1 MKLSKEFKEALSTI
15 PEKEKD
21 KLIFR
26 LIKKD
31 NILAQRLFFEL
42 VDGASQDEKRLEM
55 ENKIISSADYMKRT
69 FYSPGTLMMDLRYL
83 SGEITEHVKI
93 TKDKFGEPYLNL
105 IMLKEVLKQLNPDLT
120 RFSPG
125 KTHKFDIYVINRAF
139 KILIQVSK
147 LHEDLMIEFEPLMQ
161 ELSTYFGQNSNL
173 MHAAIHNGLDVNWLA
188 HFEIPED
195 IQTIQRDLRNR
206 GFLR

>member
-1 MKLSKEFKEALSTI
+1 MKLTQEFKEALSGL

-31 NILAQRLFFEL
+31 NILLQRLFFEL
-42 VDGASQDEKRLEM
+42 VDDENQDEKRKQL
-55 ENKIISSADYMKRT
+55 ENKIKDRVAYMKRT

-83 SGEITEHVKI
+83 SGEITEHTKV

-125 KTHKFDIYVINRAF
+125 KTHKFDIYVVNRTF
-139 KILIQVSK
+139 KIMILVSK
-147 LHEDLMIEFEPLMQ
+147 LHEDLMMEFEPLML
-161 ELSTYFGQNSNL
+161 ELSRYFGQNQNL

-188 HFEIPED
+188 HFNIPED
-195 IQTIQRDLRNR
+195 IQMIQRDLRNQ

>member
-1 MKLSKEFKEALSTI
+1 MKLSKEFKEALSAL

-42 VDGASQDEKRLEM
+42 VDDEDLDQKRTKI
-55 ENKIISSADYMKRT
+55 ENRIKESADYMKRT
-69 FYSPGTLMMDLRYL
+69 FYSPGTLLMDLRYL

-125 KTHKFDIYVINRAF
+125 KTHKFDIYVVNRTF
-139 KILIQVSK
+139 KILILINK
-147 LHEDLMIEFEPLMQ
+147 LHEDLMMEFEPLML
-161 ELSTYFGQNSNL
+161 ELSKYFGQNPNL
-173 MHAAIHNGLDVNWLA
+173 MHAAIHNGLDVNWLVN
-188 HFEIPED
+188 FDIPED
-195 IQTIQRDLRNR
+195 IQTMQRDLRNQ